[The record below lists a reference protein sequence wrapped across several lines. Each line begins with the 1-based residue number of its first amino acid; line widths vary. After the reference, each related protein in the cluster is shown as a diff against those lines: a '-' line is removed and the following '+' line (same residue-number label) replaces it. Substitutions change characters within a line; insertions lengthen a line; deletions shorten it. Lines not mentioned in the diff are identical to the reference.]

1 MSGNGEWTHLNIF
14 ELAVTSP
21 SHQLY
26 CNGRQQV
33 EVTVKLQ
40 AVDADGKSVALSDA
54 QRASI
59 RLIDYN
65 SGVELPDVP
74 PSGTVSQGWGA
85 TRSRNQYRFYPE
97 KHTEGSEARDLADY
111 ECFTWYVQS
120 AELPPKK
127 IGCQIQQNEHV
138 VIKSNVSRSN
148 QFVELFPQQIPG
160 IDPSTTAVDYIW
172 ESERV
177 EGGIDE
183 RDKTTVDYYY
193 CAPLIDGNFVGFKE
207 FTVKPASMFQ
217 WASPSPTSDLFS
229 FTGYGK
235 PGGSIIEYQVSPIFN
250 DRKHPGITMPRSG
263 QGVVVLIRNERILQQ
278 DAPGAYKGACD
289 IDAIDND
296 GTDRKLR
303 VNFDSSGRNKLTLSR
318 R

>member
-1 MSGNGEWTHLNIF
+1 MSDNGEWVHLNTF

-21 SHQLY
+21 TNQLY

-40 AVDADGKSVALSDA
+40 AVDTNGKSVALSDA

-59 RLIDYN
+59 RLIDYD
-65 SGVELPDVP
+65 SGVELPDIP
-74 PSGTVSQGWGA
+74 PSGTLNQGWGA
-85 TRSRNQYRFYPE
+85 TQSRNQYRFYPGE
-97 KHTEGSEARDLADY
+97 HTDESEAHDLTGY

-120 AELPPKK
+120 AELLPQK
-127 IGCQIQQNEHV
+127 IGCKIQQDEHII
-138 VIKSNVSRSN
+138 IKSNASHSN

-160 IDPSTTAVDYIW
+160 TGPSTTAVDYIW

-183 RDKTTVDYYY
+183 RDTQTVDYYY
-193 CAPLIDGNFVGFKE
+193 CALLIDGNFVGFKE
-207 FTVKPASMFQ
+207 FTVKPASMFK
-217 WASPSPTSDLFS
+217 WASASPTSDLFS
-229 FTGYGK
+229 FTGYGE
-235 PGGSIIEYQVSPIFN
+235 PGSSTIKYQVPSIFN
-250 DRKHPGITMPRSG
+250 DRKHSEITTPRTG
-263 QGVVVLIRNERILQQ
+263 HGVVVLIRNDRINQQ
-278 DAPGAYKGACD
+278 NAPDAYKGACD

-303 VNFDSSGRNKLTLSR
+303 VSFDSSTRNKLTLSR